1 MRTDGPDSNELC
13 CREELQLRPHHAAS
27 EEILI
32 HAAQAGMPG
41 AMDELLVRHRG
52 ALYGAAR
59 RFTDNHED
67 AEDLVQDAM
76 LRAFVN
82 IQRFRGEA
90 RFGTWLIAIVT
101 NAALSMK
108 RKKRPMCW
116 ISIDD
121 TRQEHYGGPGWDI
134 PDSRFSPEQEI
145 IRKEFLSVLKK
156 AISAQS
162 QMHQTMLRTC
172 VFNEQPIGEAAPA
185 LGLTVS
191 SAKSHL
197 FRARRGLFESIAK
210 RGLVKR
216 RGLSKVEAVGASA
229 LKDEQLKYAPR
240 RPDRK

>member
-76 LRAFVN
+76 LRAFIN

-90 RFGTWLIAIVT
+90 RFGTWLTAIVN

-108 RKKRPMCW
+108 RKKKTACW

-121 TRQEHYGGPGWDI
+121 TGKELYGSPRWDL
-134 PDSRFSPEQEI
+134 PDSHLSPEQEI
-145 IRKEFLSVLKK
+145 IWEELLSILKT

-162 QMHQTMLRTC
+162 PEYQIVVQACM
-172 VFNEQPIGEAAPA
+172 FNEQSIREAAPA
-185 LGLTVS
+185 LGLTIG
-191 SAKSHL
+191 SAKSRL
-197 FRARRGLFESIAK
+197 FRARRGLLESFVK

-216 RGLSKVEAVGASA
+216 RAINRVGTVGASA
-229 LKDEQLKYAPR
+229 
-240 RPDRK
+240 